1 LGKLGLGAVEKVI
14 PGKQKEEEV
23 FDRFVDF
30 LKQRYGSWERFQ
42 ETFRTDPVGTALDL
56 SIVFGGSGALMR
68 RIGQINKVPELVRA
82 GEIISKTGRTIEPL
96 GATGKGV
103 KRIVRPITKATGEAM
118 AWSLGVSTGQGGE
131 AIKTAF
137 RMPGKAFTQALRGK
151 TTGRNILTVAR
162 EGLQRLK
169 DKRAMEYQ
177 REAERILKRPI
188 IEVPKKEIK
197 PAVKIPKELEPLAK
211 EARKYK
217 SAEEFEKAFYPK
229 HALDISKPELHNFG
243 RLKNIADD
251 PEFHLD
257 LIQFKKEYDVPTAG
271 LNEWQ
276 VIWKGYRGELN
287 YPEPDLTKPITVY
300 RALPKGK
307 EIGPGDWVALTKE
320 YAEKH
325 LKPGSVIKK
334 KKVSP
339 KDVRWAGTDPQEWIY
354 APRKMVELMKKIEPK
369 DFYSQAIKETKEIK
383 TTAKKPVKS
392 LDISPIFKTLK
403 EELEK
408 FNIKVKGKELD
419 FSRSPI
425 DKTEVPR
432 VKAVIEIVRDWGLR
446 KGDRTPY
453 ALDILKRKL
462 DDFYTPSR
470 EGATLIGNIRKTVK
484 KILDE
489 NVPGYKEM
497 TKKYAETSELIK
509 EIEKTLS
516 LQPGSTADT
525 ALRKLTNALKADNEL
540 RQALL
545 DEIDK
550 LTPFGIREAIAGHL
564 LHPVVPTGLIG
575 RSIWAAA
582 GGAGLARAASII
594 SALIDPL
601 LVSGIVFT
609 SPRIVGEFV
618 RALGL
623 SHQAAQKVI
632 DYIASKGGF
641 IRAGEAGL
649 YQAGRLK
656 EE

>member
-1 LGKLGLGAVEKVI
+1 MPFKPIPIQIKPKSETPLTREGFEVRSKEEIQPKEEVQPKRISFLQREKEETTEPQRVSFLESPREYLWSTAKHIPSSLGETVGGIATAIVHPIRTMKTLGKLGLGAAEKVI
-14 PGKQKEEEV
+14 PGKQREEEI
-23 FDRFVDF
+23 FDEFVDL
-30 LKQRYGSWERFQ
+30 LKQRYGSWEKFQ
-42 ETFRTDPVGTALDL
+42 DTFRTDPVGTALDL

-68 RIGQINKVPELVRA
+68 RIGQTSKIPELVRA
-82 GEIISKTGRTIEPL
+82 GKIISKTGKTIEPL
-96 GATGKGV
+96 GAIGKGV
-103 KRIVRPITKATGEAM
+103 KRIVRPITKTGGEAM

-169 DKRAMEYQ
+169 DKRATEYQ
-177 REAERILKRPI
+177 REAEKIL
-188 IEVPKKEIK
+188 
-197 PAVKIPKELEPLAK
+197 
-211 EARKYK
+211 
-217 SAEEFEKAFYPK
+217 
-229 HALDISKPELHNFG
+229 
-243 RLKNIADD
+243 
-251 PEFHLD
+251 
-257 LIQFKKEYDVPTAG
+257 
-271 LNEWQ
+271 
-276 VIWKGYRGELN
+276 
-287 YPEPDLTKPITVY
+287 
-300 RALPKGK
+300 
-307 EIGPGDWVALTKE
+307 
-320 YAEKH
+320 
-325 LKPGSVIKK
+325 
-334 KKVSP
+334 
-339 KDVRWAGTDPQEWIY
+339 
-354 APRKMVELMKKIEPK
+354 
-369 DFYSQAIKETKEIK
+369 
-383 TTAKKPVKS
+383 KKPVEKPVKT

-408 FNIKVKGKELD
+408 FNIKVKGRKLD
-419 FSRSPI
+419 FSRSPV

-446 KGDRTPY
+446 KSDRTPY

-470 EGATLIGNIRKTVK
+470 EGATLIGNIRKAVK
-484 KILDE
+484 KVLDE

-497 TKKYAETSELIK
+497 TRKYAEASELIK

-516 LQPGSTADT
+516 LKPGTTADT
-525 ALRKLTNALKADNEL
+525 ALRKLTNTLKADNEL

-545 DEIDK
+545 NEIDR
-550 LTPFGIREAIAGHL
+550 LTPFGIREALSGHL

-575 RSIWAAA
+575 RSIWAGA
-582 GGAGLARAASII
+582 GGAGLARMTNVIG
-594 SALIDPL
+594 ALIDPL

-641 IRAGEAGL
+641 IRAGEVGL

-656 EE
+656 QE

>member
-1 LGKLGLGAVEKVI
+1 MPFKPIPIQIKPKIEEPLEKTPLTSKEDLTTLKTTTTEEIQPKRISFLQREREETTEPQKISFLESPREYLWSTIKHIPGSLEETVGGIATAIFHPIRTIKTLGKLGAGAVEKVI

-68 RIGQINKVPELVRA
+68 RIGQISKVPELVRA
-82 GEIISKTGRTIEPL
+82 GEIVAKTGKTIEPL
-96 GATGKGV
+96 GAMGKGV
-103 KRIVRPITKATGEAM
+103 KRIVRPITKAGGEAM

-169 DKRAMEYQ
+169 DKRTIEYQ
-177 REAERILKRPI
+177 REAEKILK
-188 IEVPKKEIK
+188 K
-197 PAVKIPKELEPLAK
+197 L
-211 EARKYK
+211 
-217 SAEEFEKAFYPK
+217 
-229 HALDISKPELHNFG
+229 G
-243 RLKNIADD
+243 
-251 PEFHLD
+251 
-257 LIQFKKEYDVPTAG
+257 
-271 LNEWQ
+271 
-276 VIWKGYRGELN
+276 
-287 YPEPDLTKPITVY
+287 
-300 RALPKGK
+300 
-307 EIGPGDWVALTKE
+307 
-320 YAEKH
+320 
-325 LKPGSVIKK
+325 
-334 KKVSP
+334 
-339 KDVRWAGTDPQEWIY
+339 
-354 APRKMVELMKKIEPK
+354 
-369 DFYSQAIKETKEIK
+369 
-383 TTAKKPVKS
+383 KKPVKS

-408 FNIKVKGKELD
+408 FNIKVKGRELD

-470 EGATLIGNIRKTVK
+470 EGATLIGNIRKAVK

-516 LQPGSTADT
+516 LKPGSTADT

-545 DEIDK
+545 EEIDR
-550 LTPFGIREAIAGHL
+550 LTPFNIKEAIAGHL

-575 RSIWAAA
+575 RSIWAEV
-582 GGAGLARAASII
+582 GGAGLARAAI
-594 SALIDPL
+594 LIGSLFEPL
-601 LVSGIVFT
+601 ILSGIVFT

-623 SHQAAQKVI
+623 SHQAAQRVI

-649 YQAGRLK
+649 YQVGRLK
-656 EE
+656 QEK